1 LEKSTRPGRITELG
15 RKISHVEKVE
25 KINGI
30 TGYNRIKNK
39 MKKTKVNKNLSC
51 QSCNPVQK
59 RKI

>member
-1 LEKSTRPGRITELG
+1 
-15 RKISHVEKVE
+15 VEKVE